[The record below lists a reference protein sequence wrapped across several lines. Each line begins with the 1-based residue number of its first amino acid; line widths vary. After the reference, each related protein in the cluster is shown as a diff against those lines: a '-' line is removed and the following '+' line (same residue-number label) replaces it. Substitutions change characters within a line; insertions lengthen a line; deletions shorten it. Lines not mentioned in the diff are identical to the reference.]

1 MTYPT
6 INAKGYS
13 PVLWVGLTVE
23 FILEL
28 LVAASTPGIL
38 VVQTTDAWVYTLTN
52 QIQLAIMRLKR
63 AKLFSNYANN
73 KAELNQLKL
82 WFQPARFPSGGDHST
97 FDPKESISTWVL
109 FWLSYHNTKQREICN
124 HPTRSLAYRIVIGL
138 YSFHNEC
145 HILLILCPRLMS
157 RPWFRDRTI
166 KYNFLCAFVAQN
178 LQKRLK
184 NFHTQMPHRRA
195 FHQITMKIVSHT
207 KNYACITITKQ
218 LQSNRCF

>member
-1 MTYPT
+1 MWSCYQ
-6 INAKGYS
+6 I
-13 PVLWVGLTVE
+13 
-23 FILEL
+23 
-28 LVAASTPGIL
+28 TPI
-38 VVQTTDAWVYTLTN
+38 
-52 QIQLAIMRLKR
+52 IKP
-63 AKLFSNYANN
+63 
-73 KAELNQLKL
+73 ELNQLKL
-82 WFQPARFPSGGDHST
+82 WFQPARFPSGRDHST
-97 FDPKESISTWVL
+97 FDLKESIYTWVL

-138 YSFHNEC
+138 YSFHYEC
-145 HILLILCPRLMS
+145 HILLTPYPRLMS

-207 KNYACITITKQ
+207 NNYGYTARFFKLKHVRAACITITKQ
-218 LQSNRCF
+218 LQRNRCF